1 MNSRGFYNR
10 SRPGEKPTN
19 KLLRRFSFPFIYT
32 TMVLTILL
40 TINLTG
46 TIRYVKANNLN
57 PVIPYTSWAGA
68 SNTIQKC
75 IDLCAYGD
83 TIYIANGVYR
93 EVLRL
98 KAGIKMTGEDKSN
111 TIIESPPDGVVAL
124 IVLLG
129 DCKIE
134 NISII
139 NSFSTGAIYL
149 IYVSYPGKEQKNI
162 EIINCIL
169 KSTKYCFYMDDG
181 LIKNCILES
190 NHIIL
195 ETGVLNANAYI
206 TIENCVLKLA
216 TEGKGF
222 IDSFDL
228 GQFFHLKNNIFIYS
242 GDYERVRYEYII
254 SFGQRPTIKIE
265 NNLFYQRG
273 IISPY
278 PGGTDLNIKLR
289 MYPGDMVRNN
299 VFMYTDTDTTKRTG
313 IYISGFTDVA
323 PVFTNN
329 LVYGFHYAI
338 ANPFPNSKVHNN
350 AFWQTAEIIS
360 GVQPNVYYENITAEP
375 MFMRSVDSGY
385 AKTDFR
391 LQANSPLIDAG
402 DSTLLDPDGSRSDIG
417 VYGGPGGWSY
427 TYTDL
432 APRVPKNVMLNQTGV
447 PGEYILKWSKN
458 HEADFLRYEV
468 YSDTVPGFS
477 ADTTKMVYVLSD
489 TMQTIQTDTLTG
501 GSRYYKIRSIDR
513 GWHRSEASAEAGIIT
528 IAGEGKREQSV
539 KTEGWKLYQNYP
551 NPFNPS
557 TTIEYELESRSRVK
571 IEIYN
576 SMGELVQTAEDSEK
590 EAGYHSVNVTMGAE
604 SGRGY
609 SNDAAGRFASGIYI
623 YTINVVE
630 SESGIPVYRESKKMI
645 LLR

>member
-1 MNSRGFYNR
+1 MNSRGFYKR
-10 SRPGEKPTN
+10 SRPGEKPTK

-40 TINLTG
+40 TINLSG

-98 KAGIKMTGEDKSN
+98 KAGIKMTGEDKTN
-111 TIIESPPDGVVAL
+111 TIIESVPEPVYDL
-124 IVLLG
+124 ITLDYDNTLDNMTIVNPYSAG
-129 DCKIE
+129 
-134 NISII
+134 S
-139 NSFSTGAIYL
+139 IYL
-149 IYVSYPGKEQKNI
+149 ISFNLNLYDIEQKNLLI
-162 EIINCIL
+162 QNCIL
-169 KSTKYCFYMDDG
+169 KSTKYCFYLGDA
-181 LIKNCILES
+181 LIKNCILQS
-190 NHIIL
+190 NAIIL
-195 ETGVLNANAYI
+195 KTGGVFANVNANI
-206 TIENCVLKLA
+206 TIENCVLKLSR
-216 TEGKGF
+216 EGSCF
-222 IDSFDL
+222 IESFDY
-228 GQFFHLKNNIFIYS
+228 GQFLYLKNNIFIYES
-242 GDYERVRYEYII
+242 DYQKRMYEYIRAWV
-254 SFGQRPTIKIE
+254 RPFLKIE
-265 NNLFYQRG
+265 NNLFYQKE
-273 IISPY
+273 IEY
-278 PGGTDLNIKLR
+278 AELNIKLR
-289 MYPGDMVRNN
+289 MYPGDTVRNN

-402 DSTLLDPDGSRSDIG
+402 DSTLPDPDGSRSDIG

-432 APRVPKNVMLNQTGV
+432 APRVPKNVRLNQTGV

-458 HEADFLRYEV
+458 HETDFLRYEV
-468 YSDTVPGFS
+468 YSDTLPGFS
-477 ADTTKMVYVLSD
+477 ADTTKMVYILSD